1 MDFFYTLMHKKLNNS
16 RVRPEY
22 TKIIP
27 SVDWRFQSIMENGV
41 YASLDIGT
49 TSIKVIVA
57 EVLNGQMNV
66 IGVGSERSKGLNKGM
81 IVDIEET
88 SNAITLAVKQ
98 AEEKS
103 GLKIEELIVGIPAQ
117 GVQIIPCNGYI
128 QVEQSHEEINDQDV
142 EKVIRETCL
151 NSVPTDKEVISVMIE
166 EFLVDGFDEI
176 KDPRGMVGERL
187 EVYGTVLAVPKSI
200 VHNIKKCVQLSGYS
214 IKDLIIQPQAM
225 AQLVLSEDERQF
237 GTIQIDIGGG
247 QTTASAIHDHQLK
260 FVHVEQQGGEFVTK
274 DISMVL
280 NTSIQNAENL
290 KRDVGYAFAN
300 HVADDQFVH
309 VDVVGQ
315 QDPIKVK
322 ESYISEIIEARLE
335 QIFEVLKNKLDKIDA
350 LSLPGKVKLT
360 GGAAAIPGIREL
372 AEDIFEVQVDVY
384 IPDFMGVRYP
394 SFTNAISL
402 VYYEGQ
408 LDGIQKLINQIS
420 LSDIRSNSKELS
432 HSSSKSV
439 NHHNSKQDETYV
451 KSSETQK
458 GPSFTEK
465 VKSFF
470 STFFD

>member
-1 MDFFYTLMHKKLNNS
+1 MYANAINSLNNS
-16 RVRPEY
+16 RVRPIIY
-22 TKIIP
+22 KIIP
-27 SVDWRFQSIMENGV
+27 SVDWRFQFIMENGV

-57 EVLNGQMNV
+57 EVLNNQMNV

-88 SNAITLAVKQ
+88 SNAIAVAVQQ

-103 GLKIEELIVGIPAQ
+103 GIDIEELIVGIPAQ
-117 GVQIIPCNGYI
+117 GVQITPCNGYVQI
-128 QVEQSHEEINDQDV
+128 EQSHQEINDLDV

-151 NSVPTDKEVISVMIE
+151 KAIPSDKEVISVMIE

-187 EVYGTVLAVPKSI
+187 EVYGTVLSVPKSI
-200 VHNIKKCVQLSGYS
+200 VHNIKKGVQQAGYR
-214 IKDLIIQPQAM
+214 IKDLVVQPQAM
-225 AQLVLSEDERQF
+225 AQLVLSEDESQF
-237 GTIQIDIGGG
+237 GAVQIDIGGG

-260 FVHVEQQGGEFVTK
+260 FVHVEQQGGDFVTK
-274 DISMVL
+274 DISLVL
-280 NTSIQNAENL
+280 NTSLQNAENL
-290 KRDVGYAFAN
+290 KREVGYAFSE
-300 HVADDQFVH
+300 HVAEDQFVH

-315 QDPIKVK
+315 DEPVKVK
-322 ESYISEIIEARLE
+322 ESYISEIIEARIE
-335 QIFEVLKNKLDKIDA
+335 QIFEILKKELDQIDA

-360 GGAAAIPGIREL
+360 GGAAAIPGIKEL

-420 LSDIRSNSKELS
+420 LSEHEFSSDEAVHNYAKSINTQNSN
-432 HSSSKSV
+432 
-439 NHHNSKQDETYV
+439 QDD
-451 KSSETQK
+451 SSEDLTENTK
-458 GPSFTEK
+458 GPSFIEK
-465 VKSFF
+465 IKNFF
-470 STFFD
+470 STFFE